1 MGIMEKLDIIKIHK
15 RTEEIWKE
23 LRKKYPDDT
32 EIQKDLE
39 QYFTKLLTLLNK
51 LAIKEVSGEDEPDKK

>member
-1 MGIMEKLDIIKIHK
+1 MEKLDIIKIHK
-15 RTEEIWKE
+15 RTEQIWKE
-23 LRKKYPDDT
+23 LRRKYPDDI

-51 LAIKEVSGEDEPDKK
+51 LTIKEVSGEDEPDKEIK